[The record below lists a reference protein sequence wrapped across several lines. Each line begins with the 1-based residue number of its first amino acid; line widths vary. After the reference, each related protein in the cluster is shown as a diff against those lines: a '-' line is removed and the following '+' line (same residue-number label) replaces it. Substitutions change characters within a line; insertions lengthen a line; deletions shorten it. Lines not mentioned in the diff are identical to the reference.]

1 MFKKIGITLGIIL
14 VLVIIGVGGL
24 MYRLVNM
31 AHRIEGTLDKTQVVS
46 LAKVADGTYA
56 GNYGDFLNTV
66 SLEVTV
72 KKHKIE
78 KITIIDQKCGP
89 GYGALDT
96 VNRIIKAQSPKVDAV
111 TGASSSS
118 RVIMIAVNKALK
130 KGIRK

>member
-1 MFKKIGITLGIIL
+1 MLKKIGIILGVICLVVVIGFGIL
-14 VLVIIGVGGL
+14 I
-24 MYRLVNM
+24 YRLTNM
-31 AHRIEGTLDKTQVVS
+31 ANRIEGTLDKTAVVS

-56 GNYGDFLNTV
+56 GSYGDFLNTV
-66 SLEVTV
+66 SLKVTV
-72 KKHKIE
+72 KKHKITN
-78 KITIIDQKCGP
+78 ITIIDQKCGQ

-96 VNRIIKAQSPKVDAV
+96 VDRIIKAQSSKVDAV